1 MKTSWIVS
9 CMMII
14 AQAITHWKY
23 NLPDNRFMWPFRR
36 LPVLNNFL
44 HDWLLEAGGENIFD
58 TLFLT
63 CHYLM
68 FDIRWRHQIH
78 TISVQVKIKP
88 PGCLHYKSTAILSP
102 RILIPVNKIQD
113 TRCRQFHSGSILS
126 LSCVSIYF
134 KPIRDGQYFPIP
146 QRFHITHDSLGQIK
160 IIL

>member
-1 MKTSWIVS
+1 
-9 CMMII
+9 MII

-23 NLPDNRFMWPFRR
+23 NLPDNRFIWPFRR

-44 HDWLLEAGGENIFD
+44 HDGFLEVGGENIFE

-88 PGCLHYKSTAILSP
+88 PGCLHYKSPRPFYCRGSWSHSIKYKILAVDNS
-102 RILIPVNKIQD
+102 
-113 TRCRQFHSGSILS
+113 SGSILS